1 LYSSTEPEVARE
13 LLFSLQLALQFPL
26 WVVGTT
32 MDITERKQSV
42 DAIERLRKLEAE
54 LAEKLRNVI
63 ETMPTM
69 VWIAGTDGSNEFANH
84 HWQEYTGLSHER
96 SVGSAW
102 QDVVHPADL
111 KRHLEKW
118 CASRATGE
126 PFENEVRY
134 RRAAD
139 GQYRW
144 FLSRAVPLRDG
155 KGEIVKWYGVS
166 TDIEE
171 RKRAEE
177 RLRESEAYLAEAQRL
192 SQTGSW
198 AWSPATGDIRYWSE
212 TCYRVLGFD
221 PAGPLPRFEEFFHRI
236 HPDDQAA
243 LRERFDKA
251 TRDKADFE
259 LDYRVVH
266 PEKGIRDIHAVG
278 HAVLDGS
285 GNLGEFVGTVIDV
298 TERKR
303 AEQELRQSEADLRTK
318 NDRLKLLLN
327 VTNQITSNL
336 ELREVLRA
344 VSSNIREVMQC
355 DAVFVSLVGSA
366 SGTPRLY
373 LLDFPQSKGFIK
385 EEMVY
390 TISGAGKRVLET
402 LKPLVVD
409 LSDPAAVPPEIY
421 DKVVAEGL
429 KSACLI
435 PLVNRGRVLGGLVIA
450 RATETSFAPEDVEFL
465 SQASGQ
471 VAIAIENALAFQEVS
486 GLRDRLQLLL
496 NLTNRIT
503 SSLDLREVLRT
514 VASSIRELIHADA
527 VAVSQP
533 DATSGKFRLIAVDFP
548 HGKGAIKEELLYAP
562 GAAGRKAA
570 DTLKPVV
577 GYAPELDERES
588 SEVRDIAAVEGMK
601 AYCLIPLVN
610 YGRFLGILSILRT
623 TETPFAPEDVDLL
636 SQASGQIAI
645 AIENALAYKEISQLK
660 DKLAQEKLYLE
671 EEIRSDSGF
680 ERIIGKGAALKH
692 VLKLVETVAPSDSTI
707 LLLGETG
714 TGKELIARA
723 IHERSRRQNR
733 TFVKLNCAAIPTGLL
748 ESELFGHEKGAFT
761 GAITQKIGRLELA
774 DQGTLFLDEVGD
786 IPTEIQPK
794 LLRALQEREF
804 ERLGSTHTRKVNV
817 RLVAATNRNL
827 EKMVADREFRSDLF
841 YRLNV
846 FPIRIPPLR
855 ERKED
860 IPLLVSYFAQ
870 KFAKQMQ
877 KQIESVPSAVMK
889 GLTGWE
895 WPGNI
900 RELENFIE
908 RAVILTRG
916 KALEVPLTELQKI
929 GTEAATETVVSKTKR
944 TARGA
949 SNSRPDIS
957 AGAEEYQRK
966 QREEIIQA
974 LTTCKGCIGGADGAA
989 SRLGINRTTLMYRMR
1004 KLGIYAKLYS

>member
-1 LYSSTEPEVARE
+1 MGEARKSANVPLETLTRQRAVLDELFARVPEAIVLLDTDARILQVNPEFTRIFGYAQEEACGRLIYELVVPEE
-13 LLFSLQLALQFPL
+13 LLAEVEEYARRGLRGESLNTET
-26 WVVGTT
+26 VRKNKDGTRVHVSIISGPVSIAGSQIRQYVIYR
-32 MDITERKQSV
+32 DITERK
-42 DAIERLRKLEAE
+42 
-54 LAEKLRNVI
+54 
-63 ETMPTM
+63 
-69 VWIAGTDGSNEFANH
+69 
-84 HWQEYTGLSHER
+84 
-96 SVGSAW
+96 
-102 QDVVHPADL
+102 
-111 KRHLEKW
+111 
-118 CASRATGE
+118 
-126 PFENEVRY
+126 
-134 RRAAD
+134 
-139 GQYRW
+139 
-144 FLSRAVPLRDG
+144 
-155 KGEIVKWYGVS
+155 
-166 TDIEE
+166 
-171 RKRAEE
+171 RAEQ
-177 RLRESEAYLAEAQRL
+177 RLSESEAYLAEAQRL
-192 SQTGSW
+192 SETGSW
-198 AWSPATGDIRYWSE
+198 AWNPATGNIRYWSE
-212 TCYRVLGFD
+212 MCFRVLGFD

-243 LRERFDKA
+243 SRKLFEQA
-251 TRDKADFE
+251 IRDKADFE
-259 LDYRVVH
+259 LGYRVVH

-285 GNLGEFVGTVIDV
+285 SNLAEFVGTVIDV

-303 AEQELRQSEADLRTK
+303 AEQELRQSEVDLRTK

-336 ELREVLRA
+336 KLREVLRA
-344 VSSNIREVMQC
+344 VSSSIRHVMHC
-355 DAVFVSLVGSA
+355 DAVFVSLVDSA

-373 LLDFPQSKGFIK
+373 VLDFPQGKGLIK
-385 EEMVY
+385 EEIVY

-409 LSDPAAVPPEIY
+409 VSDPAAVPPEIY

-435 PLVNRGRVLGGLVIA
+435 PLVNQGRVLGGLTIA
-450 RATETSFAPEDVEFL
+450 RKTETSFTPEDVEFL
-465 SQASGQ
+465 NQASGQ
-471 VAIAIENALAFQEVS
+471 IAIAVENALVFQEVS

-503 SSLDLREVLRT
+503 STLDLREVLRT
-514 VASSIRELIHADA
+514 VAASIRELIHADA

-548 HGKGAIKEELLYAP
+548 YGKGVIKEELLYTP

-601 AYCLIPLVN
+601 AFCLIPLVN
-610 YGRFLGILSILRT
+610 YDRFLGILSILRT

-645 AIENALAYKEISQLK
+645 AIENALAYQEISELK
-660 DKLAQEKLYLE
+660 DKLAQEKFYLE
-671 EEIRSDSGF
+671 EEFRGEMGF
-680 ERIIGKGAALKH
+680 EQIIGNSAALKH
-692 VLKLVETVAPSDSTI
+692 VLKLVETVATSDSTV

-723 IHERSRRQNR
+723 IHDRSRRKER
-733 TFVKLNCAAIPTGLL
+733 TLVKLNCAAIPTGLL

-761 GAITQKIGRLELA
+761 GAITSKIGRLELA

-786 IPTEIQPK
+786 IPIEIQPK

-817 RLVAATNRNL
+817 RIVAATNRDL
-827 EKMVADREFRSDLF
+827 ENMVANKEFRSDLY

-846 FPIRIPPLR
+846 FPIHIPPLR
-855 ERKED
+855 DRRDD
-860 IPLLVSYFAQ
+860 IPLLVSFFVQ

-877 KQIESVPSAVMK
+877 KEIETVPSAVMK
-889 GLTGWE
+889 GLTAWE

-916 KALEVPLTELQKI
+916 KALEVPLAELRK
-929 GTEAATETVVSKTKR
+929 TNTDPTTDAVVAGKTRK
-944 TARGA
+944 ARRA
-949 SNSRPDIS
+949 SSSRPDVN
-957 AGAEEYQRK
+957 AGAAEYERK

-974 LTTCKGCIGGADGAA
+974 LTACKGRIGGSDGAA
-989 SRLGINRTTLMYRMR
+989 IRLGINRTTLMYRMR